1 VHHLDNGCSRQDDL
15 IGQPNA
21 AAWSILGAEGN
32 IMSTDKLQAIH
43 DTVAEILSEPPSS
56 PHSYFDDEPHDPAPG
71 GEQVATAS
79 DYLQRATQLPTGT
92 FGKGT
97 SGQPGISPNETRK
110 EQSVRDPEN
119 ESPGMAREGLAEKIR
134 DTSAADVARQQLFKQ
149 SSKAA
154 SYSSDRQTSSSSTL
168 RPAASG
174 SPHSFR
180 TWALRGFAGVVLA
193 AGVGAGAFSWL
204 GSSRDAAK
212 TVLSQPAAAA
222 LPTGVS
228 PELTSLLQSISG
240 DLASAR
246 KEIEQLKTGREVMAR
261 ENANLSEQLKVSQ
274 DQLTRTVARLS
285 DQLKASQE
293 LATHD
298 NAIAAQQ
305 IKTIQDQLI
314 HLENNAP
321 ARIVAGPPRPAAP
334 RKPVPAASSPQA
346 AATPQATSQP
356 KPPEKP
362 KPSSASAT
370 SRPPAPA
377 R

>member
-1 VHHLDNGCSRQDDL
+1 
-15 IGQPNA
+15 
-21 AAWSILGAEGN
+21 
-32 IMSTDKLQAIH
+32 MSTDKLQAIH

-134 DTSAADVARQQLFKQ
+134 DPSAADVARQQLFKQ

-154 SYSSDRQTSSSSTL
+154 SYPSDRRTSSSSTL
-168 RPAASG
+168 RPAASR
-174 SPHSFR
+174 SPRSFR

-204 GSSRDAAK
+204 GSARDAAR
-212 TVLSQPAAAA
+212 TVPSQPAAAA

-246 KEIEQLKTGREVMAR
+246 KEIEQLKAGRELIAR
-261 ENANLSEQLKVSQ
+261 ENANLTE
-274 DQLTRTVARLS
+274 
-285 DQLKASQE
+285 QLKASQE
-293 LATHD
+293 QLTRSVARLSEQIKASQEQVARD
-298 NAIAAQQ
+298 NANAAEQ
-305 IKTIQDQLI
+305 IKGIQDQLARVV
-314 HLENNAP
+314 LQAAEQNAP
-321 ARIVAGPPRPAAP
+321 PKIAATVPRRPLPPPRPAAP
-334 RKPVPAASSPQA
+334 AGGKPMPIVSSAPAAA
-346 AATPQATSQP
+346 QP
-356 KPPEKP
+356 KPEKP
-362 KPSSASAT
+362 KLSST
-370 SRPPAPA
+370 SPPPPV